1 MFQAGLQERMQLFEP
16 ELVEVS
22 DTCLHLNEKG
32 EGQADLTIQLNTQ
45 CILIRKLEK
54 NKPEY
59 FRNKK
64 CADYVLFE
72 CIGECWKAHI
82 FEMKRTVKID
92 TWETEIK
99 KQFQGAMQN
108 ILAFSGILGIEIQDI
123 VLHTVYRNDKI
134 NDMTNLVKQ
143 HLPMHRKDRRR
154 MDWNDRSIA
163 LDFLDRKHFRHEK
176 IKLDVET
183 GEGVY
188 SLLDEVR

>member
-1 MFQAGLQERMQLFEP
+1 MFQAGLQERMQLLEP

-22 DTCLHLNEKG
+22 DTCLHLTEKG
-32 EGQADLTIQLNTQ
+32 EGQADLTIQLNSQ

-54 NKPEY
+54 NKLEY
-59 FRNKK
+59 FLNKK

-72 CIGECWKAHI
+72 CTGECWIAHI
-82 FEMKRTVKID
+82 YEMKRTVKTD

-108 ILAFSGILGIEIQDI
+108 ILAFSGVLGIEIQDI
-123 VLHTVYRNDKI
+123 ILHTVYRNDKI
-134 NDMTNLVKQ
+134 NDMTNPVKQ
-143 HLPMHRKDRRR
+143 HLPMHRKDKRNT
-154 MDWNDRSIA
+154 DWNDRNIA
-163 LDFLDRKHFRHEK
+163 LDFLDRKRFRHDK

-188 SLLDEVR
+188 SII